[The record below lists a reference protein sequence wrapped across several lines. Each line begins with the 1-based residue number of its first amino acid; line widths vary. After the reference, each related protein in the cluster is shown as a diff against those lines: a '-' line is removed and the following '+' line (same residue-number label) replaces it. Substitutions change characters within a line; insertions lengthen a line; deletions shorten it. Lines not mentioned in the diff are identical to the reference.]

1 MSDIAGWVAAAATVI
16 AAMMTAAN
24 LGSRIT
30 GYGFIVF
37 VVGSL
42 CWTTVGIT
50 SGQTSLVAT
59 NAFLTVVNLIG
70 VWRWLGR
77 QAKFDDGGNRAAR
90 RSAASRVPTLFS
102 TAALA
107 GSEVID
113 PEGQVVGTVV
123 DAMAKCDGSGL
134 AYVVICVGGIGG
146 VGERL
151 YTVDPKQLIFA
162 QGQIKTSLKSADFD
176 GLVEIEPDNWPA
188 SLKPSCP
195 KQGHLDRGAAQG
207 GRVAAGLIH

>member
-1 MSDIAGWVAAAATVI
+1 MLDIAGWIAAAATVG

-30 GYGFIVF
+30 GYGFVVF
-37 VVGSL
+37 VFGSL
-42 CWTTVGIT
+42 CWSAVGII
-50 SGQTSLVAT
+50 SGQTSLIAT
-59 NAFLTVVNLIG
+59 NAFLTLVNLIG

-77 QAKFDDGGNRAAR
+77 QAKFDDGGNRAAQ

-113 PEGQVVGTVV
+113 PDEQVVGTVI
-123 DAMAKCDGSGL
+123 DAMAKCDGCGL
-134 AYVVICVGGIGG
+134 AYVVIAVGGVGG

-151 YTVDPKQLIFA
+151 YAIDPKHFVFS
-162 QGQIKTSLKSADFD
+162 QGQIKMSLRSVDLD
-176 GLVEIEPDNWPA
+176 NLVAIQSDNWPA
-188 SLKPSCP
+188 SIAASSLSADHMD
-195 KQGHLDRGAAQG
+195 KQIVRASNSSTGTLH
-207 GRVAAGLIH
+207 